1 MIAAFTARAGR
12 AMRVTAL
19 GVVGGVLMLT
29 GLAFL
34 TVAAWIAL
42 ASALGTAIAAL
53 IIGGVYL
60 LLSGAVFAIAAIVGR
75 RPPPAPAQVTTGLTI
90 ATVAEAFIIGMTA
103 ARRRRDRS

>member
-34 TVAAWIAL
+34 TVAAWVAL
-42 ASALGTAIAAL
+42 AAALGHAIAAL
-53 IIGGVYL
+53 ILGGLYL
-60 LLSGAVFAIAAIVGR
+60 LLAGAVFAVAASVGR
-75 RPPPAPAQVTTGLTI
+75 RPPPAPAATTGLTI
-90 ATVAEAFIIGMTA
+90 ATVAEAFILGMTA
-103 ARRRRDRS
+103 ARRKRDRD